1 MSLAGETAAPSR
13 ESSEYEKMDADRD
26 VEKGAIPEEEV
37 EESETQ
43 KPEKSQ
49 DDIGSELEKHLS
61 RKSSRKQH
69 LAPEVFPVMDLE
81 NNLVGWDSQDDP
93 ANPRNFPEN
102 RKWFALSLI
111 SAITFLCPLTSSI
124 FAPAVGFMSAD
135 FHNTSQILGAFA
147 VSVFVLGF
155 AIGPLVLGPLSEIYG
170 RRIVL
175 NGANVFFCAF
185 DLGCALAPNLTG
197 LIIMRFLGGVGGSA
211 CLTVGSG
218 VIADLFPAEQRG
230 KAMAFY
236 STGILFG
243 PILGPIL
250 GGFIAQQAGWR
261 WVFWVVFIASC
272 VIASGLFILYKETNH
287 VVLLDRKTTRLRK
300 EMDRPELQ
308 NIMTHQKDAAA
319 RSPATVLQQGIVRP
333 LKLLTRSPIVFFLS
347 LYMAFIFGLLY
358 LLFTTITVVYV
369 DTYGWSPQLCGL
381 AYLGLGVGF
390 FMGLIFVARTSDA
403 TIIKLTKKN
412 NNVYEPEFRLAPC
425 LFFGFFIPIS
435 FFWYGWCTYYKVHWI
450 VPIIGLIPFGF
461 GSMGVFMPIQ
471 TYIVDSFPQYAAS
484 AMAGMT
490 CVRMLFGAVLP
501 LAGPS
506 MYRSLGLGWG
516 NSLLGFVAVGM
527 IPVPAL
533 VFKYGTQVRKK
544 WPVKL

>member
-13 ESSEYEKMDADRD
+13 ESSEYEQNTAERD
-26 VEKGAIPEEEV
+26 VEKAMIPEEEV
-37 EESETQ
+37 Q
-43 KPEKSQ
+43 KDEPEKLKDQ

-61 RKSSRKQH
+61 RKSTRKHH
-69 LAPEVFPVMDLE
+69 LAPEVFPLMDLE
-81 NNLVGWDSQDDP
+81 NNLVGWDFQDDP
-93 ANPRNFPEN
+93 LNPRNFPEN
-102 RKWFALSLI
+102 RKWFIMTLI

-124 FAPAVGFMSAD
+124 FAPAVSFMNAD

-155 AIGPLVLGPLSEIYG
+155 AVGPLLLGPLSEIYG

-175 NGANVFFCAF
+175 NGANVIFCAF
-185 DLGCALAPNLTG
+185 DLGCALAPNLSA
-197 LIIMRFLGGVGGSA
+197 LIVMRFLGGVGGSA

-230 KAMAFY
+230 KAMAVY

-243 PILGPIL
+243 PVLGPIL

-272 VIASGLFILYKETNH
+272 CIASGLFILYRETNH
-287 VVLLDRKTTRLRK
+287 VVILDWKTAKLRK
-300 EMDRPELQ
+300 EMNRPELQ
-308 NIMTHQKDAAA
+308 NVMTYQKDAAA
-319 RSPATVLQQGIVRP
+319 RSPATVLKQGIIRP
-333 LKLLTRSPIVFFLS
+333 LKMLTRSPIVFFLS
-347 LYMAFIFGLLY
+347 IYVAFIFGLLY
-358 LLFTTITVVYV
+358 LLFTTITEVYIT
-369 DTYGWSPQLCGL
+369 TYGWSPQLCGL

-390 FMGLIFVARTSDA
+390 FVGLIFVARTSDA
-403 TIIKLTKKN
+403 TIIKLTKKHG
-412 NNVYEPEFRLAPC
+412 VYEPEYRLAPC
-425 LFFGFFIPIS
+425 LMFGFFIPIS
-435 FFWYGWCTYYKVHWI
+435 FFWYGWCAYYKVHWI

-471 TYIVDSFPQYAAS
+471 TYMVDSYPQYAAS
-484 AMAGMT
+484 AMAAMT

-533 VFKYGTQVRKK
+533 IFKYGTQLRKK
-544 WPVKL
+544 SPLKL

>member
-13 ESSEYEKMDADRD
+13 ENSVFEKATADRD
-26 VEKGAIPEEEV
+26 VEKAMTPEA
-37 EESETQ
+37 ET
-43 KPEKSQ
+43 PV
-49 DDIGSELEKHLS
+49 DGHNDIGSELEKHLS
-61 RKSSRKQH
+61 RKSTKKQH
-69 LAPEVFPVMDLE
+69 LAPEIFPLMDLE
-81 NNLVGWDSQDDP
+81 NNLVGWESQDDP
-93 ANPRNFPEN
+93 SNPRNFPES
-102 RKWFALSLI
+102 RKWFIMALI

-124 FAPAVGFMSAD
+124 FAPAVSFMNSE

-155 AIGPLVLGPLSEIYG
+155 AVGPLILGPLSEIYG

-175 NGANVFFCAF
+175 NCANVMFCAF
-185 DLGCALAPNLTG
+185 DLGCALAPNLAG

-211 CLTVGSG
+211 CLTIGSG

-243 PILGPIL
+243 PVLGPIL

-272 VIASGLFILYKETNH
+272 LIAGGLLILLRETNH
-287 VVLLDRKTTRLRK
+287 TVILKRKTDKLRK
-300 EMDRPELQ
+300 EMNLPELQ
-308 NIMTHQKDAAA
+308 NVLTHDKDAAA
-319 RSPATVLQQGIVRP
+319 RSPGTVLKQGIIRP
-333 LKLLTRSPIVFFLS
+333 LKLLTQSPIVFFLS

-358 LLFTTITVVYV
+358 LLFTTITEVYV
-369 DTYGWSPQLCGL
+369 VTYGWSPQICGL
-381 AYLGLGVGF
+381 AFLGLGIGF
-390 FMGLIFVARTSDA
+390 FAGLLFVARTSDA
-403 TIIKLTKKN
+403 TIIRLTKKN
-412 NNVYEPEFRLAPC
+412 NNVYEPEYRLAPC
-425 LFFGFFIPIS
+425 LAFGFFIPIS

-533 VFKYGTQVRKK
+533 IFKYGATMRKR

>member
-1 MSLAGETAAPSR
+1 MSLAGETKAPSR
-13 ESSEYEKMDADRD
+13 DSSVYEKRVADRD
-26 VEKGAIPEEEV
+26 VERAMVLEEKV
-37 EESETQ
+37 VPSETPAPQ
-43 KPEKSQ
+43 KSQ

-61 RKSSRKQH
+61 RRSTRKQH
-69 LAPEVFPVMDLE
+69 LAPEIFPLMDLE
-81 NNLVGWDSQDDP
+81 NNLVGWESQDDP
-93 ANPRNFPEN
+93 TNPRNFPEN
-102 RKWFALSLI
+102 RKWFTLTLV

-124 FAPAVGFMSAD
+124 FAPAVSFMSAD
-135 FHNTSQILGAFA
+135 FHNTSQILGAFS

-155 AIGPLVLGPLSEIYG
+155 AVGPLLIGPLSEIYG
-170 RRIVL
+170 RRVVL
-175 NGANVFFCAF
+175 NGSNVIFCAF
-185 DLGCALAPNLTG
+185 DLGCALAPNLAG

-230 KAMAFY
+230 KAMAVY

-243 PILGPIL
+243 PVLGPII
-250 GGFIAQQAGWR
+250 GGFIAEQAGWR

-272 VIASGLFILYKETNH
+272 CIASGLFILLRETNH
-287 VVLLDRKTTRLRK
+287 AVILDRKTAKLKK
-300 EMDRPELQ
+300 EMSRPELQ
-308 NIMTHQKDAAA
+308 NIMTHQKDAAT
-319 RSPATVLQQGIVRP
+319 RSPAMVLKQGIIRP
-333 LKLLTRSPIVFFLS
+333 LKLLTRSPIVFCLS
-347 LYMAFIFGLLY
+347 VYMAFCFGLLY
-358 LLFTTITVVYV
+358 LLFTTITEVYIV
-369 DTYGWSPQLCGL
+369 TYDWSPQLCGL
-381 AYLGLGVGF
+381 AYLGLGIGF
-390 FMGLIFVARTSDA
+390 FAGLLVVARTSDA

-412 NNVYEPEFRLAPC
+412 SNVYEPEYRLAPC
-425 LFFGFFIPIS
+425 LGFGFFIPIS

-533 VFKYGTQVRKK
+533 VFKYGTMVRKK
-544 WPVKL
+544 WPVNV